1 MYIMSIF
8 IYLFLCYIIASIG
21 KNRKF
26 GFYAYLFLSIILTPI
41 MGLLLVIASD
51 KKKDKDD

>member
-1 MYIMSIF
+1 MPIF